1 MIYYNSTMKNNSLKT
16 LRQVL
21 IPVGIFVGLF
31 AAITLAIYFSLFKPN
46 FMRGNGRPSSLD
58 SKHFFTKENEERNKT
73 DTEWFMA
80 QSPEEISIES
90 FDGLKLLAYNLP
102 AENAKGTW
110 LMMHGHQSGPLRE
123 FAGLA
128 KYFHEIG
135 YNVVL
140 PYQRSHGK
148 SEGTYIT
155 FGIKERYDVRD
166 WLLKINRIYGDKAPV
181 YLEGISMGCATVLM
195 SLGFDLPD
203 NVTAVVADCGY
214 TSPYDIMWKVAR
226 KDKNIP
232 MVRLVLGIGNLMAHV
247 LADFDFYEFDTFQ
260 GLRYNKIPV
269 LFIHGTKDDFVPIE
283 MTFSNFQYCTSE
295 KSLFL
300 VPDAPHA
307 ISYFIDEEGYHKAV
321 VDFCNLK

>member
-1 MIYYNSTMKNNSLKT
+1 MNRQTKSLIKQI
-16 LRQVL
+16 LL
-21 IPVGIFVGLF
+21 PVGILLALCVAF
-31 AAITLAIYFSLFKPN
+31 TLVIYFTLFKPN
-46 FMRGNGRPSSLD
+46 FMRGNGIPTAMD
-58 SKHFFTKENEERNKT
+58 AKHFLTKENEEKNKA
-73 DTEWFMA
+73 DTEWFYA
-80 QSPEEISIES
+80 QNPTEITIKS

-102 AENAKGTW
+102 ADNAKGTW
-110 LMMHGHQSGPLRE
+110 LMMHGHHSGPLRE

-140 PYQRSHGK
+140 PYQRAHGK

-166 WLLKINRIYGDKAPV
+166 WLLKINEIYGDTSPV

-232 MVRLVLGIGNLMAHV
+232 MVRLVLGVGNIMAHV
-247 LADFDFYEFDTFQ
+247 LADFDFYEFDTLQ

-269 LFIHGTKDDFVPIE
+269 LFIHGTEDKFVPIE
-283 MTFSNFQYCTSE
+283 MTFANFQYCTSE

-307 ISYFIDEEGYHKAV
+307 IAYFIDEDGYHKAV